1 MPNCRAND
9 YSEVDWVTLAG
20 VGSYRS
26 GEVNVGVLRNP
37 PRAGRTA
44 TIVIGEIRWTVI
56 PDY

>member
-1 MPNCRAND
+1 
-9 YSEVDWVTLAG
+9 VDWVTLAG